1 MGDKV
6 VRNPIK
12 KTSIEKKNKIIELG
26 FKLMCE
32 KGYYN
37 VNCADIAKYAYVSTG
52 IIYQYFNDKKDIFIE
67 GVKNY
72 YDSIMYPMYDVLSTN
87 INKNDLSKTINDL
100 IDVFIKTHNISKSS
114 HENLMAMSYTMEE
127 VKEIFNDNEMILTN
141 KISEIL
147 KKEGFIINNP
157 LEKIHISIGIVDNFC
172 HEVVYHKH
180 ESLDYDVK
188 KKEVIDLIIG
198 LLKRD

>member
-1 MGDKV
+1 
-6 VRNPIK
+6 
-12 KTSIEKKNKIIELG
+12 
-26 FKLMCE
+26 
-32 KGYYN
+32 
-37 VNCADIAKYAYVSTG
+37 
-52 IIYQYFNDKKDIFIE
+52 
-67 GVKNY
+67 
-72 YDSIMYPMYDVLSTN
+72 
-87 INKNDLSKTINDL
+87 
-100 IDVFIKTHNISKSS
+100 
-114 HENLMAMSYTMEE
+114 MEE

-180 ESLDYDVK
+180 ESLDYDVM

>member
-180 ESLDYDVK
+180 ESLDYDVM

>member
-32 KGYYN
+32 NGYYN
-37 VNCADIAKYAYVSTG
+37 VNCADIAKYASVSTG

-180 ESLDYDVK
+180 ESLDYDVM
-188 KKEVIDLIIG
+188 KKEVIDLIMG

>member
-1 MGDKV
+1 
-6 VRNPIK
+6 
-12 KTSIEKKNKIIELG
+12 
-26 FKLMCE
+26 
-32 KGYYN
+32 
-37 VNCADIAKYAYVSTG
+37 
-52 IIYQYFNDKKDIFIE
+52 
-67 GVKNY
+67 
-72 YDSIMYPMYDVLSTN
+72 MYDVLSTN

-127 VKEIFNDNEMILTN
+127 VKKIFNDNEMILTN

-180 ESLDYDVK
+180 ESLDYDVM

>member
-141 KISEIL
+141 RISEIL

-180 ESLDYDVK
+180 ESLDYDVM

>member
-6 VRNPIK
+6 GRNPIK

-37 VNCADIAKYAYVSTG
+37 VNCADIAKYASVSTG

-180 ESLDYDVK
+180 ESLDYDVM

-198 LLKRD
+198 LLKRN